1 MKMNRKKLLL
11 LSFLLIICLIGCGKN
26 EKEAEVIAQ
35 GELSLLGENKEYEG
49 ADHEATED
57 ETESLEEI
65 PEEQVIS
72 FECLDEIREAT
83 PESGLVQIDDMLFQ
97 YGCKVS
103 EAIETIENSQST
115 FEYYHEYIENE
126 LITPGSFT
134 DSIILLKNNQWYF
147 KFRAKNISDETI
159 SLKECPVV
167 EISAEKASK
176 GNVFYAGFKDEN
188 NNCVMYDYIK
198 NIMSDCKMVWE
209 GTEYDDE
216 GLRMISVRYK
226 ISSDV
231 SPEGFFYV
239 DFIFDSAS
247 GELNQ
252 LKLLVYT

>member
-1 MKMNRKKLLL
+1 MNRKKILL

-49 ADHEATED
+49 ADHEAAED

-115 FEYYHEYIENE
+115 FEYYEDYNENE
-126 LITPGSFT
+126 LVLPG
-134 DSIILLKNNQWYF
+134 DSSRQIILLKGNNWYF
-147 KFRAKNISDETI
+147 QLKAENLSDETI
-159 SLKECPVV
+159 SLKDCTVKW
-167 EISAEKASK
+167 IKTEKASK
-176 GNVFYAGFKDEN
+176 GNVFYAGFNDEN
-188 NNCVMYDYIK
+188 NSCVMYDYIK
-198 NIMSDCKMVWE
+198 EIMSDYEIINERSETDADNNRQIITTYFV
-209 GTEYDDE
+209 
-216 GLRMISVRYK
+216 
-226 ISSDV
+226 SSDV
-231 SPEGFFYV
+231 SPKGHFRIH
-239 DFIFDSAS
+239 FIFESTT
-247 GELNQ
+247 GELKE
-252 LKLLVYT
+252 LEISWA